1 MDRDHKEGNMNYLP
15 SARREVFFS
24 GISRE
29 DRLVRALDQMVE
41 ELGGVFSRLAPELA
55 GTLLQE
61 VEGAPRIF
69 GCAAGR
75 SGFILRGFLMRL
87 MHFGLSV
94 YVVGETITPRLQPQD
109 LLIAISGSG
118 ETAQPREVLR
128 RANAVG
134 ARTLAIT
141 ADRESTIA
149 REAGVVIHIPGT
161 TKLTLK
167 QEPDSMQ
174 CPGSLFEQACFL
186 FLESIVLILYKE
198 RLDHNQQAMLAR
210 HADVE

>member
-1 MDRDHKEGNMNYLP
+1 MGYLP

-24 GISRE
+24 EPSRE
-29 DRLVRALDQMVE
+29 NQLTKALDQMLA

-55 GTLLQE
+55 ETFLQE
-61 VEGAPRIF
+61 VESAPRIF

-87 MHFGLSV
+87 MHLGFTV
-94 YVVGETITPRLQPQD
+94 YVVGETVTPRLQPQD
-109 LLIAISGSG
+109 LLIVISGSG

-134 ARTLAIT
+134 ARTLTIT
-141 ADRESTIA
+141 AGRDSTIA
-149 REAGVVIHIPGT
+149 REAQVVISIPGT
-161 TKLTLK
+161 TKLTLA
-167 QEPDSMQ
+167 QEPDSVQ

-186 FLESIVLILYKE
+186 FLEGVVLILYQE
-198 RLDHNQQAMLAR
+198 RLGNNRQAMLAR